1 MYDYHKD
8 KSRYFNFTYQTTK
21 DHIIPFLE
29 DDRIIEPRS
38 NVLEIGCGEGGV
50 LQAFLEQG
58 HQCVGIEL
66 SPSRA
71 AKAEVFMAEAIAEK
85 RLQLIAKD
93 IFDIDHH
100 SDLDFRFDIVVLK
113 DVIEHIHDQAKFMA
127 QLKHFLNPGARIF
140 FGFPP
145 WQMPFG
151 GHQQIC
157 TGKLLSRLPYYHLL
171 PMSLYKSIL
180 SLGKEPATV
189 IDSLTEI
196 KETGITIERFEKII
210 REQKY
215 KISKKRLYLFNPIYE
230 HKFGLKPKEQLNFVC
245 AIPIL
250 RNFLSTAAYY
260 IIE

>member
-8 KSRYFNFTYQTTK
+8 KSRYFKFTYQTTK

-29 DDRIIEPRS
+29 DHRKIEPGS
-38 NVLEIGCGEGGV
+38 SVLEIGCGEGGV

-71 AKAEVFMAEAIAEK
+71 EKARAFMADAIAED

-93 IFDIDHH
+93 IYDIDHET
-100 SDLDFRFDIVVLK
+100 DLDFRFDIVVLK

-127 QLKHFLNPGARIF
+127 HLKHFLNPGARIF

-157 TGKLLSRLPYYHLL
+157 TSKLLSRLPYYHLL
-171 PMSLYKSIL
+171 PMGLYKSIL
-180 SLGKEPATV
+180 SIGKESDVT

-196 KETGITIERFEKII
+196 KETGITIERFEKIV
-210 REQKY
+210 RERNY
-215 KISKKRLYLFNPIYE
+215 TIAKKRLYLFNPIYE
-230 HKFGLKPKEQLNFVC
+230 HKFGVKPKEQVGLISK
-245 AIPIL
+245 IPLL
-250 RNFLSTAAYY
+250 RNFISTAAYY